1 MNNNEEFSICYD
13 NTICN
18 LHKYTFSPAITF
30 EFYDLRS
37 EDAVGGKHK
46 GMNLFRID
54 FTKVGRFECEF
65 PDHTFS
71 FRGEN
76 EITIMATQENE
87 EWILGSSFPADVY
100 IGCALLIK
108 LDKISNEDKLFLGKF
123 HVDITKLISI
133 MNLYNRWYKF
143 TDTNK
148 LLELFNDIYNAHIT
162 FNSELILLKI
172 LEMLVYIS
180 KTEFHH
186 SLTKESSEYFS
197 GEQVKKVKSIHGI
210 ITKNYNK
217 KISIEKIVCENG
229 IGYST
234 FNKIFKNIYGESPY
248 QYLKKIRMNLAA
260 QKLHET
266 ELTILEIAVC
276 VGYNNPSKFS
286 NAFKSIFGLLPS
298 TFRKQ
303 KNGMEQ

>member
-1 MNNNEEFSICYD
+1 MQEEQTFTICYD
-13 NTICN
+13 NNNCDFK
-18 LHKYTFSPAITF
+18 KYIFSSAISF
-30 EFYDLRS
+30 EFYNIHS
-37 EDAVGGKHK
+37 EDGLGGKHK

-65 PDHTFS
+65 PNHTFS

-76 EITIMATQENE
+76 EITMMATQENE
-87 EWILGSSFPADVY
+87 EWILGSSFPVDVY

-108 LDKISNEDKLFLGKF
+108 LDKMSNEDKLFLGKF
-123 HVDITKLISI
+123 HIDILNLIST
-133 MNLYNRWYKF
+133 MKLNNRWYKF

-148 LLELFNDIYNAHIT
+148 LLDLFNDIYNAHMT
-162 FNSELILLKI
+162 SNQELILLKI
-172 LEMLVYIS
+172 LEMLVFIS
-180 KTEFHH
+180 KSEFHH
-186 SLTKESSEYFS
+186 SLNKESSDYFS

-217 KISIEKIVCENG
+217 KISLEKIVRENG

-248 QYLKKIRMNLAA
+248 QYLKKIRMNFAA

-266 ELTILEIAVC
+266 ELSILEIAVC

-286 NAFKSIFGLLPS
+286 DAFKSIFGLLPS

-303 KNGMEQ
+303 KNGME